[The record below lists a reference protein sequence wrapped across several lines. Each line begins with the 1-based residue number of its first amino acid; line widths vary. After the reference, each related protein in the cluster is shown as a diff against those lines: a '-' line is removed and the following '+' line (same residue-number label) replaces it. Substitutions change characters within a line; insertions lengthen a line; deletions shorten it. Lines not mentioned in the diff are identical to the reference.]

1 MSTVRKAA
9 LALACALT
17 ILPSSVCA
25 ATARTAGGV
34 SGVSGVIYP
43 LMERYGIP
51 GMAVGLVIDGHPYVY
66 NYGVAS
72 KATNAPVTGD
82 TLFEIGSV
90 SKTFTATL
98 ASFAQVS
105 GKLSLSDSVD
115 AYLPSLR
122 GSAFGRVTLLN
133 LGTHTPGGLPLQV
146 PDRVTNDAQLM
157 AYLRRWK
164 PAHAPG
170 TYRTYSNIGIGLL
183 GVIAAQSMSEPFDAL
198 MQSMLFPALGMKHS
212 FIRMPSAQ
220 MKNYAQGYT
229 ESDAPIR
236 MPAGVL
242 GDEAYGIRTTAG
254 DMVRFLRANMDLLVL
269 DPKLQRAVDATHT
282 GYFRAGAMTQDL
294 IWEQLAYPVG
304 LGRLLAANSAT
315 MLFDAVPAS
324 RLEPPLPPQGYVLL
338 NKTGSTNGFSAYV
351 LFVPAKKFGI
361 VLLANKSY
369 PIRARVTAAYQILAK
384 LRHATG
390 NGR

>member
-282 GYFRAGAMTQDL
+282 GYYPRRRYDAGSHLGAARVPGRTRAPARS
-294 IWEQLAYPVG
+294 QLRNDVVRRRPRVAIRTAAAPARVRTSQQNG
-304 LGRLLAANSAT
+304 IDQRLLRLRAFRSGKK
-315 MLFDAVPAS
+315 VRHRPAC
-324 RLEPPLPPQGYVLL
+324 Q
-338 NKTGSTNGFSAYV
+338 
-351 LFVPAKKFGI
+351 
-361 VLLANKSY
+361 
-369 PIRARVTAAYQILAK
+369 
-384 LRHATG
+384 
-390 NGR
+390 